1 MKKIL
6 SVLLAMAMIF
16 SVMAAGVV
24 NASAASPFAG
34 AKTLDKLD
42 TISVDKVKEVTIKY
56 YKIKLSSPGTITFRC
71 TNYTSGG
78 WTTIALL
85 DSDGNKVLKESKTIN
100 ELSVYVEKK
109 GTYYIKLGF
118 DYRKYV
124 GSGSIEDFYYTFKSD
139 AKPTISIGV
148 YMEPG
153 DTLNVAA
160 LASNYDGKVT
170 WKTTKKAVATISK
183 GKIKAKSAGKARI
196 RAYMDNGEYA
206 EIVVIV
212 KDEDDD

>member
-6 SVLLAMAMIF
+6 SVLLAMDMIF

-42 TISVDKVKEVTIKY
+42 TITVNEAKEVTIKY
-56 YKIKLSSPGTITFRC
+56 YKIKLSSAGTITFRC
-71 TNYTSGG
+71 TDYTSGG
-78 WTTIALL
+78 WTTITLL

-100 ELSVYVEKK
+100 DLSVYVEKK
-109 GTYYIKLGF
+109 GTYYIKLSF
-118 DYRKYV
+118 DYKRGLGGGWIK
-124 GSGSIEDFYYTFKSD
+124 DFYYNFKPD

-170 WKTTKKAVATISK
+170 WKTTKKSVATVSK

-212 KDEDDD
+212 KDED

>member
-16 SVMAAGVV
+16 SVMSAGVV
-24 NASAASPFAG
+24 NASAASIFSG
-34 AKTLDKLD
+34 AKKINALDA
-42 TISVDKVKEVTIKY
+42 ISISAEKSKEKVTKY
-56 YKIKLSSPGTITFRC
+56 YKINLSD
-71 TNYTSGG
+71 SGRIKFHADSHDDTG
-78 WTTIALL
+78 GYIKISLL
-85 DSDGNKVLKESKTIN
+85 NSNGKTII
-100 ELSVYVEKK
+100 EPSVSYNILEKK
-109 GTYYIKLGF
+109 EFQISKKGIYYIRI
-118 DYRKYV
+118 DVSKYYH
-124 GSGSIEDFYYTFKSD
+124 ITNFYYTFEPD

-148 YMEPG
+148 YMDVG

-212 KDEDDD
+212 KDED

>member
-34 AKTLDKLD
+34 AKTL
-42 TISVDKVKEVTIKY
+42 KESQAVSYTTKKEKTFY
-56 YKIKLSSPGTITFRC
+56 FKINLSSSGTIVFHAE
-71 TNYTSGG
+71 NDSYAFIS
-78 WTTIALL
+78 LL
-85 DSDGNKVLKESKTIN
+85 DSKGDTVISEGGLLNRRSRE
-100 ELSVYVEKK
+100 YRVEKK
-109 GTYYIKLGF
+109 GTYYIKLHACYYNIGWYLF
-118 DYRKYV
+118 
-124 GSGSIEDFYYTFKSD
+124 ENFYYTFDPD
-139 AKPTISIGV
+139 AEPTISIGV
-148 YMEPG
+148 YMDVG

-183 GKIKAKSAGKARI
+183 GKIKAKKAGKARI